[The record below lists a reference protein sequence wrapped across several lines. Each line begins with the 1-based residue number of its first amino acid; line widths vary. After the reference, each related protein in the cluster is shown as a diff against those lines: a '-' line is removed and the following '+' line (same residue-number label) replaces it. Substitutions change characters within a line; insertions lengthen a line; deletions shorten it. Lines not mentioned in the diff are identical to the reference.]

1 MKNINANQVHR
12 LVREARRARVLPK
25 FSEGDSEMAYI
36 LDTFMHTS
44 ADLRKVSVDSMYI

>member
-36 LDTFMHTS
+36 LDTFMQTS